1 MSKVQGFSEVQM
13 QQMAQMVAMTISQVM
28 PQKKQPMAQKL
39 TSGNLIGCSVVES
52 YCFVVSKSSTIKGY
66 KSYTIFTGSGDR
78 LYLTHRDVL
87 EQGDKMAFT
96 LVNGKEYR
104 IYSNTHKGY
113 YKVLSALDIKNNW
126 NTKHEDLTQLVNN
139 Q

>member
-52 YCFVVSKSSTIKGY
+52 YCFV
-66 KSYTIFTGSGDR
+66 
-78 LYLTHRDVL
+78 
-87 EQGDKMAFT
+87 QP
-96 LVNGKEYR
+96 
-104 IYSNTHKGY
+104 SNYHNVY
-113 YKVLSALDIKNNW
+113 MQFYQCNCI
-126 NTKHEDLTQLVNN
+126 
-139 Q
+139 